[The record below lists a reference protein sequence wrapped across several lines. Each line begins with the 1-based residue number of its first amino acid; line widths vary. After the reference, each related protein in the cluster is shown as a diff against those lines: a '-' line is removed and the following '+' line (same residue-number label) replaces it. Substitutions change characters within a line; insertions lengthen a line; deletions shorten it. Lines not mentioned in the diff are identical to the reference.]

1 MHKMEYALLCNF
13 GEKPKVG
20 DTSPIPPSIRLE
32 IHHPLKMITKH
43 NKNNNV
49 YTVYLLLNS
58 L

>member
-1 MHKMEYALLCNF
+1 MEYALLCNF
-13 GEKPKVG
+13 GEKHKVG
-20 DTSPIPPSIRLE
+20 DTSPIPPSIKVGDTSP
-32 IHHPLKMITKH
+32 IPLKMITKH